1 VRYNI
6 FAFRRLLPFPIW
18 PSRGIEVN
26 RIVFL
31 VSLLLLLA
39 QAGVAAPVD
48 AAEFAAITYAEQ
60 PVRLLRDK
68 SFYLAARGARL
79 QSGDIVESATSTIQ
93 IAGWGATT
101 VALGPTSRL
110 YLTNGAGGTDYV
122 LLSGWMKL
130 QSRAPRD
137 ALPVTAGTSTARFDA
152 AGVSVI
158 VRAAARTELFVE
170 AGEAGVDELDAG
182 KVLRRTTVKREHY
195 AARNGAEPLKT
206 AVRAPKEFLG
216 AMPRAFLDPLVAVG
230 AKAAATEPK
239 LERAVALVDV
249 APWVAEHADL
259 RQAMQR
265 RFQAPKQP
273 AAAPQHVRNIIY

>member
-1 VRYNI
+1 
-6 FAFRRLLPFPIW
+6 
-18 PSRGIEVN
+18 VN

-39 QAGVAAPVD
+39 QAGFAAPVY
-48 AAEFAAITYAEQ
+48 AAEFAAIAYAEQ

-68 SFYLAARGARL
+68 SFYLAGRGARL
-79 QSGDIVESATSTIQ
+79 QSGDIVESATSPIQ
-93 IAGWGATT
+93 IIGWGAST
-101 VALGPTSRL
+101 VALGPASRL
-110 YLTNGAGGTDYV
+110 YVSNGAAGTDYV

-130 QSRAPRD
+130 QSRATGD
-137 ALPVTAGTSTARFDA
+137 ALPVTAGTSGARFDA
-152 AGVSVI
+152 AGASVI
-158 VRAAARTELFVE
+158 VRAAAGKTELFVE
-170 AGEAGVDELDAG
+170 SGEAGVDELDAG
-182 KVLRRTTVKREHY
+182 KVLRRTTVKREHF

-206 AVRAPKEFLG
+206 AVRPTKEFLG

-230 AKAAATEPK
+230 ARVAATEPR

-265 RFQAPKQP
+265 RFQAPRLP